1 MLNPLTTI
9 LLDQIVQE
17 ETLVGLASSDDA
29 VVTGLASSEEVTI
42 SALVKL
48 DATVFLD
55 VDCCSHKKQDSYDPR
70 INLSDKTVVGAINQ
84 LVGIT
89 NLLDQTITNLSA
101 ELKAEINKKLDKRTT
116 DGRSAVYAVEGENQ
130 LLIRVEVTEE
140 PDTLVRRNAQGQIFT
155 AAPTNYR
162 HAANKG
168 YVDNVA
174 VQVLDDAKS
183 YTDQMIIEHTGI
195 QYEILEEQNNGRYSN
210 KISKIN
216 G

>member
-9 LLDQIVQE
+9 LLDQMVQE
-17 ETLVGLASSDDA
+17 KTSVGLASSDDT

-70 INLSDKTVVGAINQ
+70 INLADKTVVGAINQ

-89 NLLDQTITNLSA
+89 DLINQTITNLSA
-101 ELKAEINKKLDKRTT
+101 ELKVEIDKKLNKRTT
-116 DGRSAVYAVEGENQ
+116 DGRSAVYAVEGEDQ
-130 LLIRVEVTEE
+130 LLIRVEVVEE
-140 PDTLVRRNAQGQIFT
+140 PDTIVKRNELGQIFT
-155 AAPTNYR
+155 ANPTQYR

-174 VQVLDDAKS
+174 IQVLEDAKN
-183 YTDQMIIEHTGI
+183 YTDNMIIEHTGI
-195 QYEILEEQNNGRYSN
+195 QYEILEEQKNG
-210 KISKIN
+210 
-216 G
+216 

>member
-9 LLDQIVQE
+9 LLDQMVQE
-17 ETLVGLASSDDA
+17 ETLIGLASSDDT

-70 INLSDKTVVGAINQ
+70 INLADKTVVGAINQ

-89 NLLDQTITNLSA
+89 DLINQTITNLSA
-101 ELKAEINKKLDKRTT
+101 ELKVEIDKKLNKRTT
-116 DGRSAVYAVEGENQ
+116 DGRSAVYAVEGEDQ
-130 LLIRVEVTEE
+130 LLIRVEVVEE
-140 PDTLVRRNAQGQIFT
+140 PDTIVKRNELGQIFT
-155 AAPTNYR
+155 ANPTQYR

-174 VQVLDDAKS
+174 IQVLEDAKN
-183 YTDQMIIEHTGI
+183 YTDNMIIEHTGI
-195 QYEILEEQNNGRYSN
+195 QYEILEENKNG
-210 KISKIN
+210 
-216 G
+216 

>member
-9 LLDQIVQE
+9 LLDQMVQE
-17 ETLVGLASSDDA
+17 ETLIGLASSDDT

-70 INLSDKTVVGAINQ
+70 INLADKTVVGAINQ

-89 NLLDQTITNLSA
+89 DLINQTITNLSA
-101 ELKAEINKKLDKRTT
+101 ELKVEIDKKLNKRTT
-116 DGRSAVYAVEGENQ
+116 DGRSAVYAVEGEDQ
-130 LLIRVEVTEE
+130 LLIRVEVVEE
-140 PDTLVRRNAQGQIFT
+140 PDTLVRRNELGQIFT
-155 AAPTNYR
+155 ANPTQYR

-174 VQVLDDAKS
+174 IQVLEDAKN
-183 YTDQMIIEHTGI
+183 YTDNMIIEHTGI
-195 QYEILEEQNNGRYSN
+195 QYEILEENKNG
-210 KISKIN
+210 
-216 G
+216 

>member
-9 LLDQIVQE
+9 LLDQMVQE

-70 INLSDKTVVGAINQ
+70 INLADKTVVGAINQ

-89 NLLDQTITNLSA
+89 DLINQTITNLSA
-101 ELKAEINKKLDKRTT
+101 ELKVEIDKKLNKRTT

-140 PDTLVRRNAQGQIFT
+140 PDTLVRRNELGQIFT
-155 AAPTNYR
+155 ANPTQYR

-174 VQVLDDAKS
+174 IQVLEDAKN
-183 YTDQMIIEHTGI
+183 YTDNMIIEHTGI
-195 QYEILEEQNNGRYSN
+195 QYEILEEQKNG
-210 KISKIN
+210 
-216 G
+216 

>member
-9 LLDQIVQE
+9 LLDQTVQE
-17 ETLVGLASSDDA
+17 KALGLASSDDT

-70 INLSDKTVVGAINQ
+70 INLADKTVVGAINQ

-89 NLLDQTITNLSA
+89 DLINQTITNLSA
-101 ELKAEINKKLDKRTT
+101 ELKVEIDKKLNKRTT
-116 DGRSAVYAVEGENQ
+116 DGRSAVYAVEGEDQ
-130 LLIRVEVTEE
+130 LLIRVEVVEE
-140 PDTLVRRNAQGQIFT
+140 PNTIVKRNELGQIFT
-155 AAPTNYR
+155 ANPTQYK

-174 VQVLDDAKS
+174 IQVLEDAKN
-183 YTDQMIIEHTGI
+183 YTDNMIIEHTGI
-195 QYEILEEQNNGRYSN
+195 QYEILEEQKNG
-210 KISKIN
+210 
-216 G
+216 

>member
-9 LLDQIVQE
+9 LLDQMVQE
-17 ETLVGLASSDDA
+17 ETLVGLASSDDT

-70 INLSDKTVVGAINQ
+70 INLADKTVVGAINQ

-89 NLLDQTITNLSA
+89 DLINQTITNLSA
-101 ELKAEINKKLDKRTT
+101 ELKVEIDKKLNKRTT
-116 DGRSAVYAVEGENQ
+116 DGRSAVYAVEGEDQ
-130 LLIRVEVTEE
+130 LLIRVEVVEE

-155 AAPTNYR
+155 AAPINYR

-168 YVDNVA
+168 YVDNIA
-174 VQVLDDAKS
+174 VKVLEDAKS
-183 YTDQMIIEHTGI
+183 YTDQVIIDHTGI
-195 QYEILEEQNNGRYSN
+195 QYEILEENKNG
-210 KISKIN
+210 
-216 G
+216 

>member
-1 MLNPLTTI
+1 MLNPLTTM
-9 LLDQIVQE
+9 LLGQMVQE
-17 ETLVGLASSDDA
+17 ETLVGLASSDDT

-55 VDCCSHKKQDSYDPR
+55 IDCCSHKKQDSYDPR
-70 INLSDKTVVGAINQ
+70 INLADKTVVGAINQ

-89 NLLDQTITNLSA
+89 DLINQTITNLSA
-101 ELKAEINKKLDKRTT
+101 ELKAEIDKKLNKRTT
-116 DGRSAVYAVEGENQ
+116 DGRSAVYAVEGEDQ
-130 LLIRVEVTEE
+130 LLIRVEIPEV
-140 PDTLVRRNAQGQIFT
+140 PLSLVRRNAQGQIFT

-183 YTDQMIIEHTGI
+183 YTDQMITEHTGI
-195 QYEILEEQNNGRYSN
+195 QYEILEEQNNG
-210 KISKIN
+210 
-216 G
+216 

>member
-9 LLDQIVQE
+9 LLDQMVQE
-17 ETLVGLASSDDA
+17 ETLVGLASSDDT

-101 ELKAEINKKLDKRTT
+101 ELKAEIDKKLNKRTT
-116 DGRSAVYAVEGENQ
+116 DGRSAVYAVDGEDQ

-195 QYEILEEQNNGRYSN
+195 QYEILEEQKNG
-210 KISKIN
+210 
-216 G
+216 

>member
-9 LLDQIVQE
+9 LLDQMVQE
-17 ETLVGLASSDDA
+17 ETLIGLASSDDT

-70 INLSDKTVVGAINQ
+70 INLADKTVVGAINQ

-89 NLLDQTITNLSA
+89 DLINQTITNLSA
-101 ELKAEINKKLDKRTT
+101 ELKVEIDKKLNKRTT
-116 DGRSAVYAVEGENQ
+116 DGRSAVYAVEGEDQ
-130 LLIRVEVTEE
+130 LLIRVEVVEE
-140 PDTLVRRNAQGQIFT
+140 PNTIVKRNELGQIFT
-155 AAPTNYR
+155 ANPTQYR

-174 VQVLDDAKS
+174 IQVLEDAKN
-183 YTDQMIIEHTGI
+183 YTDNMIIEHTGI
-195 QYEILEEQNNGRYSN
+195 QYEILEEKQNG
-210 KISKIN
+210 
-216 G
+216 

>member
-9 LLDQIVQE
+9 LLDQMVQE
-17 ETLVGLASSDDA
+17 ETLVGLASSDDT

-70 INLSDKTVVGAINQ
+70 INLADKTVVGAINQ

-89 NLLDQTITNLSA
+89 DLINQTITNLSA
-101 ELKAEINKKLDKRTT
+101 ELKVEIDKKLNKRTT
-116 DGRSAVYAVEGENQ
+116 DGRSAVYAVEGEDQ
-130 LLIRVEVTEE
+130 LLIRVEVVEE
-140 PDTLVRRNAQGQIFT
+140 PDTIVKRNELGQIFT
-155 AAPTNYR
+155 ANPTQYR

-174 VQVLDDAKS
+174 IQVLEDAKN
-183 YTDQMIIEHTGI
+183 YTDNMIIEHTGI
-195 QYEILEEQNNGRYSN
+195 QYEILEENKNG
-210 KISKIN
+210 
-216 G
+216 

>member
-17 ETLVGLASSDDA
+17 EALVGLASSDDT

-70 INLSDKTVVGAINQ
+70 INLADKTVVGAINQ

-89 NLLDQTITNLSA
+89 DLINQTITNLSA
-101 ELKAEINKKLDKRTT
+101 ELKVEIDKKLNKRTT
-116 DGRSAVYAVEGENQ
+116 DGRSAVYAVEGEDQ
-130 LLIRVEVTEE
+130 LLIRVEVVEE
-140 PDTLVRRNAQGQIFT
+140 PDTIVKRNELGQIFT
-155 AAPTNYR
+155 ANPTQYR

-174 VQVLDDAKS
+174 IQVLEDAKN
-183 YTDQMIIEHTGI
+183 YTDNMIIEHTGI
-195 QYEILEEQNNGRYSN
+195 QYEILEEKQNG
-210 KISKIN
+210 
-216 G
+216 

>member
-9 LLDQIVQE
+9 LLDQMVQE
-17 ETLVGLASSDDA
+17 ETLV
-29 VVTGLASSEEVTI
+29 GLASSEEVTI

-70 INLSDKTVVGAINQ
+70 INLADKTVVGAINQ

-101 ELKAEINKKLDKRTT
+101 ELKVEIDKKLNKRTT
-116 DGRSAVYAVEGENQ
+116 DGRSAVYAVEGEDQ
-130 LLIRVEVTEE
+130 LLIRVEVVEE
-140 PDTLVRRNAQGQIFT
+140 PNTIVKRNELGQIFT
-155 AAPTNYR
+155 ANPTQYR

-195 QYEILEEQNNGRYSN
+195 QYEILEENKNG
-210 KISKIN
+210 
-216 G
+216 

>member
-1 MLNPLTTI
+1 M
-9 LLDQIVQE
+9 LLDQMIQE

-70 INLSDKTVVGAINQ
+70 INLADKTVVGAINQ

-101 ELKAEINKKLDKRTT
+101 ELKVEIDKKLNKRTT
-116 DGRSAVYAVEGENQ
+116 DGRSAVYAVEGEDQ
-130 LLIRVEVTEE
+130 LLIRVEVAEE
-140 PDTLVRRNAQGQIFT
+140 PNTIVKRNELGQIFT
-155 AAPTNYR
+155 ANPTQYR

-174 VQVLDDAKS
+174 IQTLEDAKN
-183 YTDQMIIEHTGI
+183 YTDNMIIEHTGI
-195 QYEILEEQNNGRYSN
+195 QYEILEEQNNG
-210 KISKIN
+210 
-216 G
+216 

>member
-9 LLDQIVQE
+9 LLDQMVQE
-17 ETLVGLASSDDA
+17 EALVGLASSDDT

-70 INLSDKTVVGAINQ
+70 INLADKTVVGAINQ

-89 NLLDQTITNLSA
+89 V
-101 ELKAEINKKLDKRTT
+101 EIDKKLNKRTT
-116 DGRSAVYAVEGENQ
+116 DGRSAVYAVEGEDQ
-130 LLIRVEVTEE
+130 LLIRVEVVEE

-155 AAPTNYR
+155 AAPINYR

-174 VQVLDDAKS
+174 IQVLEDAKN
-183 YTDQMIIEHTGI
+183 YTDNMIIEHTGI
-195 QYEILEEQNNGRYSN
+195 QYEILEENKNG
-210 KISKIN
+210 
-216 G
+216 

>member
-1 MLNPLTTI
+1 MLNPLTTM
-9 LLDQIVQE
+9 LLDQMVQE

-55 VDCCSHKKQDSYDPR
+55 IDCCSHKKQDSYDPR
-70 INLSDKTVVGAINQ
+70 INLADKTVVGAINQ

-89 NLLDQTITNLSA
+89 DLINQTITNLSA
-101 ELKAEINKKLDKRTT
+101 ELKAEIDKKLNKRTT
-116 DGRSAVYAVEGENQ
+116 DGRRAVYAVEGEDQ
-130 LLIRVEVTEE
+130 LLIRVEVAEE

-168 YVDNVA
+168 YVDNIA
-174 VQVLDDAKS
+174 VKVLEDAKS
-183 YTDQMIIEHTGI
+183 YTDQVIIDHTGI
-195 QYEILEEQNNGRYSN
+195 QYEILEENKNG
-210 KISKIN
+210 
-216 G
+216 

>member
-1 MLNPLTTI
+1 MLNPLTTM
-9 LLDQIVQE
+9 LLDQMVQE

-55 VDCCSHKKQDSYDPR
+55 IDCCSHKKQDSYDPR
-70 INLSDKTVVGAINQ
+70 INLADKTVVGAINQ

-89 NLLDQTITNLSA
+89 DLINQTITNLSA
-101 ELKAEINKKLDKRTT
+101 ELKAEIDKKLNKRTT
-116 DGRSAVYAVEGENQ
+116 DGRSAVYAVEGEDQ
-130 LLIRVEVTEE
+130 LLIRVEVAEE

-168 YVDNVA
+168 YVDNIA
-174 VQVLDDAKS
+174 VKVLEDAKS
-183 YTDQMIIEHTGI
+183 YTDQVIIEHTGI
-195 QYEILEEQNNGRYSN
+195 QYEILEENKNG
-210 KISKIN
+210 
-216 G
+216 

>member
-9 LLDQIVQE
+9 LLDQMVQE

-55 VDCCSHKKQDSYDPR
+55 IDCCSHKKQDSYDPR

-89 NLLDQTITNLSA
+89 DLINQTITNLSA
-101 ELKAEINKKLDKRTT
+101 ELKVEIDKKLNKRTT
-116 DGRSAVYAVEGENQ
+116 DGRSAVYAVEGEDQ
-130 LLIRVEVTEE
+130 LLIRVEVAEE

-174 VQVLDDAKS
+174 IQVLDNAKS

-195 QYEILEEQNNGRYSN
+195 QYEILEE
-210 KISKIN
+210 
-216 G
+216 

>member
-9 LLDQIVQE
+9 LLDQMVQE
-17 ETLVGLASSDDA
+17 EALVGLASSDDT

-70 INLSDKTVVGAINQ
+70 INLADKTVVGAINQ

-89 NLLDQTITNLSA
+89 DLINQTITNLSA
-101 ELKAEINKKLDKRTT
+101 ELKVEIDKKLNKRTT
-116 DGRSAVYAVEGENQ
+116 DGRSAVYAVKGEDQ
-130 LLIRVEVTEE
+130 LLIRVEVVEE

-155 AAPTNYR
+155 AAPINYR

-168 YVDNVA
+168 YVDNIA
-174 VQVLDDAKS
+174 VKVLEDAKS
-183 YTDQMIIEHTGI
+183 YTDQVIIDHTGI
-195 QYEILEEQNNGRYSN
+195 QYEILEENKNG
-210 KISKIN
+210 
-216 G
+216 

>member
-17 ETLVGLASSDDA
+17 KALV
-29 VVTGLASSEEVTI
+29 GLASSEEVTI

-70 INLSDKTVVGAINQ
+70 INLADKTVVGAINQ
-84 LVGIT
+84 LVSIT
-89 NLLDQTITNLSA
+89 DLINQTITNLSA
-101 ELKAEINKKLDKRTT
+101 ELKVEIDKKLNKRTT
-116 DGRSAVYAVEGENQ
+116 DGRSAVYAVEGEDQ
-130 LLIRVEVTEE
+130 LLIRVEVVEE
-140 PDTLVRRNAQGQIFT
+140 PNTIVKRNELGQIFT
-155 AAPTNYR
+155 ANPTQYR

-174 VQVLDDAKS
+174 IQVLEDAKS
-183 YTDQMIIEHTGI
+183 YTDRVIIDHTGI
-195 QYEILEEQNNGRYSN
+195 QYEILEENKNG
-210 KISKIN
+210 
-216 G
+216 

>member
-9 LLDQIVQE
+9 LLDQMVQE

-89 NLLDQTITNLSA
+89 NLLDQTITNLST
-101 ELKAEINKKLDKRTT
+101 ELKAEINKKLNKHTT
-116 DGRSAVYAVEGENQ
+116 DGKSAVYAVEGENQ

-183 YTDQMIIEHTGI
+183 YTDQVIIEHTGI
-195 QYEILEEQNNGRYSN
+195 QYEILEEQNNG
-210 KISKIN
+210 
-216 G
+216 

>member
-9 LLDQIVQE
+9 LLDQMVQE
-17 ETLVGLASSDDA
+17 ETLVGLASSDDT

-70 INLSDKTVVGAINQ
+70 INLADKTVVGAINQ

-89 NLLDQTITNLSA
+89 DLINQTITNLSA
-101 ELKAEINKKLDKRTT
+101 ELKVEIDKKLNKRTT
-116 DGRSAVYAVEGENQ
+116 DGRSAVYAVEGEDQ
-130 LLIRVEVTEE
+130 LLIRVEVVEE

-155 AAPTNYR
+155 AAPINYR

-174 VQVLDDAKS
+174 IQVLEDAKN
-183 YTDQMIIEHTGI
+183 YTDNMIIEHTGI
-195 QYEILEEQNNGRYSN
+195 QYEILEKQKNG
-210 KISKIN
+210 
-216 G
+216 

>member
-9 LLDQIVQE
+9 LLDQMVQE
-17 ETLVGLASSDDA
+17 EALVGLASSDDT

-70 INLSDKTVVGAINQ
+70 INLADKTVVGAINQ

-89 NLLDQTITNLSA
+89 DLINQTITNLSA
-101 ELKAEINKKLDKRTT
+101 ELKVEIDKKLNKRTT
-116 DGRSAVYAVEGENQ
+116 DGRSAVYAVEGEDQ
-130 LLIRVEVTEE
+130 LLIRVEVVEE

-155 AAPTNYR
+155 AAPINYR

-174 VQVLDDAKS
+174 IQTLEDAKN
-183 YTDQMIIEHTGI
+183 YTDNMIIEHTGI
-195 QYEILEEQNNGRYSN
+195 QYEILEEQNNG
-210 KISKIN
+210 
-216 G
+216 

>member
-9 LLDQIVQE
+9 LLDQMVQE
-17 ETLVGLASSDDA
+17 EALVGLASSDDT

-70 INLSDKTVVGAINQ
+70 INLADKTVVGAINQ

-89 NLLDQTITNLSA
+89 DLINQTITNLSA
-101 ELKAEINKKLDKRTT
+101 ELKVEIDKKLNKRTT
-116 DGRSAVYAVEGENQ
+116 DGRSAVYAVEGEDQ
-130 LLIRVEVTEE
+130 LLIRVEVAEE

-155 AAPTNYR
+155 ANPTQYR

-174 VQVLDDAKS
+174 IQVLEDAKN
-183 YTDQMIIEHTGI
+183 YTDNMIIEHTGI
-195 QYEILEEQNNGRYSN
+195 QYEILEEQKNG
-210 KISKIN
+210 
-216 G
+216 

>member
-1 MLNPLTTI
+1 MLNPLTTV
-9 LLDQIVQE
+9 LLDQMVQE
-17 ETLVGLASSDDA
+17 KTLVGLASSDDA

-70 INLSDKTVVGAINQ
+70 INLADKTVVGAINQ

-89 NLLDQTITNLSA
+89 DLINQTITNLSA
-101 ELKAEINKKLDKRTT
+101 ELKVEIDKKLNKRTT
-116 DGRSAVYAVEGENQ
+116 DGRSAVYAVEGEDQ
-130 LLIRVEVTEE
+130 LLIRVEVVEE
-140 PDTLVRRNAQGQIFT
+140 PDTIVKRNELGQIFT
-155 AAPTNYR
+155 ANPTQYR

-174 VQVLDDAKS
+174 IQVLEDAKN
-183 YTDQMIIEHTGI
+183 YTDNMIIEHTGI
-195 QYEILEEQNNGRYSN
+195 QYEILEGNKNG
-210 KISKIN
+210 
-216 G
+216 

>member
-9 LLDQIVQE
+9 LLDQMVQE
-17 ETLVGLASSDDA
+17 EALVGLASSDDT

-55 VDCCSHKKQDSYDPR
+55 IDCCSHKKQDSYDPR
-70 INLSDKTVVGAINQ
+70 INLADKTVVGAINQ

-89 NLLDQTITNLSA
+89 DLINQTITNLSA
-101 ELKAEINKKLDKRTT
+101 ELKVEIDKKLNKRTT
-116 DGRSAVYAVEGENQ
+116 DGRSAVYAVEGEDQ
-130 LLIRVEVTEE
+130 LLIRVEVAEE
-140 PDTLVRRNAQGQIFT
+140 PNTLVRRNAQGQIFT

-168 YVDNVA
+168 YVDNIA
-174 VQVLDDAKS
+174 VKVLEDAKS
-183 YTDQMIIEHTGI
+183 YTDQVIIDHTGI
-195 QYEILEEQNNGRYSN
+195 QYEILEENKNG
-210 KISKIN
+210 
-216 G
+216 

>member
-9 LLDQIVQE
+9 LLDQMVQE
-17 ETLVGLASSDDA
+17 EALVGLASSDDT

-70 INLSDKTVVGAINQ
+70 INLADKTVVGAINQ

-89 NLLDQTITNLSA
+89 DLINQTITNLSA
-101 ELKAEINKKLDKRTT
+101 ELKVEIDKKLNKRTT
-116 DGRSAVYAVEGENQ
+116 DGRSAVYAVEGEDQ
-130 LLIRVEVTEE
+130 LLIRVEVVEE
-140 PDTLVRRNAQGQIFT
+140 PDTIVKRNELGQIFT
-155 AAPTNYR
+155 ANPTQYR

-174 VQVLDDAKS
+174 IQVLADAKN
-183 YTDQMIIEHTGI
+183 YTDNMIIEHTGI
-195 QYEILEEQNNGRYSN
+195 QYEILEEQNNG
-210 KISKIN
+210 
-216 G
+216 

>member
-9 LLDQIVQE
+9 LLDQMVQE
-17 ETLVGLASSDDA
+17 ETLIGLASSDDT

-55 VDCCSHKKQDSYDPR
+55 IDCCSHKKQDSYDPR
-70 INLSDKTVVGAINQ
+70 INLADKTVVGAINQ

-89 NLLDQTITNLSA
+89 DLINQTITNLSA
-101 ELKAEINKKLDKRTT
+101 ELKAEIDKKLNKRTT
-116 DGRSAVYAVEGENQ
+116 DGRSAVYAVKGEDQ
-130 LLIRVEVTEE
+130 LLIRVEVAEE
-140 PDTLVRRNAQGQIFT
+140 PDTLVRRNARGQIFT

-168 YVDNVA
+168 YVDNIA
-174 VQVLDDAKS
+174 VKVLEDAKS
-183 YTDQMIIEHTGI
+183 YTDQVIIDHTGI
-195 QYEILEEQNNGRYSN
+195 QYEILEENKNG
-210 KISKIN
+210 
-216 G
+216 

>member
-9 LLDQIVQE
+9 LLDQIVQ
-17 ETLVGLASSDDA
+17 
-29 VVTGLASSEEVTI
+29 EEVTI

-70 INLSDKTVVGAINQ
+70 INLADKTVVGAINQ

-89 NLLDQTITNLSA
+89 DLINQTITNLSA
-101 ELKAEINKKLDKRTT
+101 ELKVEIDKKLNKRTT
-116 DGRSAVYAVEGENQ
+116 DGRSAVYAVEGEDQ
-130 LLIRVEVTEE
+130 LLIRVEVVEE

-155 AAPTNYR
+155 AAPIDYR

-168 YVDNVA
+168 YVDNIA
-174 VQVLDDAKS
+174 VKVLEDAKS
-183 YTDQMIIEHTGI
+183 YTDQVIIEHTGI
-195 QYEILEEQNNGRYSN
+195 QYEILEENKNG
-210 KISKIN
+210 
-216 G
+216 

>member
-9 LLDQIVQE
+9 LLDRMVQKKAS
-17 ETLVGLASSDDA
+17 VGLASSDDT

-70 INLSDKTVVGAINQ
+70 INLADKTVVGAINQ

-89 NLLDQTITNLSA
+89 DLINQTITNLSA

-116 DGRSAVYAVEGENQ
+116 DGRTTAYAVEGENQ
-130 LLIRVEVTEE
+130 LLIRVEVVEV

-155 AAPTNYR
+155 ANPTQYK

-174 VQVLDDAKS
+174 IQVLEDAKN
-183 YTDQMIIEHTGI
+183 YTDNMIIEHTGI
-195 QYEILEEQNNGRYSN
+195 QYEILEEQKNG
-210 KISKIN
+210 
-216 G
+216 

>member
-17 ETLVGLASSDDA
+17 
-29 VVTGLASSEEVTI
+29 TGLASSEEVTI

-70 INLSDKTVVGAINQ
+70 INLADKTVVGAINQ

-89 NLLDQTITNLSA
+89 DLINQTITNLSA
-101 ELKAEINKKLDKRTT
+101 ELKVEIDKKLNKRTT
-116 DGRSAVYAVEGENQ
+116 DGRSAVYAVEGEDQ
-130 LLIRVEVTEE
+130 LLIRVEVVEE
-140 PDTLVRRNAQGQIFT
+140 PDTIVKRNELGQIFT
-155 AAPTNYR
+155 ANPTQYR

-174 VQVLDDAKS
+174 IQVLEDAKN
-183 YTDQMIIEHTGI
+183 YTDNMIIEHTGI
-195 QYEILEEQNNGRYSN
+195 QYEILEEQKNG
-210 KISKIN
+210 
-216 G
+216 

>member
-9 LLDQIVQE
+9 LLDQMVQE

-70 INLSDKTVVGAINQ
+70 INLADKTVVGAINQ

-89 NLLDQTITNLSA
+89 DLINQTITNLSA
-101 ELKAEINKKLDKRTT
+101 ELKVEIDKKLNKRTT
-116 DGRSAVYAVEGENQ
+116 DGRSAVYAVEGEDQ
-130 LLIRVEVTEE
+130 LLIRVEVVEE
-140 PDTLVRRNAQGQIFT
+140 PDTIVKRNELGQIFT
-155 AAPTNYR
+155 ANPTQYR

-174 VQVLDDAKS
+174 IQVLEDAKN
-183 YTDQMIIEHTGI
+183 YTDNMIIEHTGI
-195 QYEILEEQNNGRYSN
+195 QYEILEEQKNG
-210 KISKIN
+210 
-216 G
+216 

>member
-17 ETLVGLASSDDA
+17 EALVGLASSDDT

-70 INLSDKTVVGAINQ
+70 INLADKTVVGAINQ

-89 NLLDQTITNLSA
+89 DLINQTITNLSA
-101 ELKAEINKKLDKRTT
+101 ELKVEIDKKLNKRTT
-116 DGRSAVYAVEGENQ
+116 DGRSAVYAVEGEDQ
-130 LLIRVEVTEE
+130 LLIRVEVVEE
-140 PDTLVRRNAQGQIFT
+140 PDTIVKRNELGQIFT
-155 AAPTNYR
+155 ANPTQYR

-174 VQVLDDAKS
+174 IQVLEDAKN
-183 YTDQMIIEHTGI
+183 YTDNMIIEHTGI
-195 QYEILEEQNNGRYSN
+195 QYEILEEN
-210 KISKIN
+210 KKWLM
-216 G
+216 

>member
-9 LLDQIVQE
+9 LLDQMVQE

-101 ELKAEINKKLDKRTT
+101 ELKAEINKKLNKHTT

-174 VQVLDDAKS
+174 IQVLDNAKS

-195 QYEILEEQNNGRYSN
+195 QYEILEEQNNG
-210 KISKIN
+210 
-216 G
+216 

>member
-9 LLDQIVQE
+9 LLDQMVQE
-17 ETLVGLASSDDA
+17 EALVGLASSDDT

-70 INLSDKTVVGAINQ
+70 INLADKTVVGAINQ

-89 NLLDQTITNLSA
+89 DLINQTITNLSA
-101 ELKAEINKKLDKRTT
+101 ELKVEIDKKLNKRTT
-116 DGRSAVYAVEGENQ
+116 DGRSAVYAVEGEDQ
-130 LLIRVEVTEE
+130 LLIRVEVVEE

-155 AAPTNYR
+155 AAPINYR

-174 VQVLDDAKS
+174 IQTLEDAKS
-183 YTDQMIIEHTGI
+183 YTDQVIIDHTGI
-195 QYEILEEQNNGRYSN
+195 QYEILEENKNG
-210 KISKIN
+210 
-216 G
+216 

>member
-9 LLDQIVQE
+9 LLDQMVQE
-17 ETLVGLASSDDA
+17 ETLVGLASSDDT

-101 ELKAEINKKLDKRTT
+101 ELKAEIDKKLNKRTT
-116 DGRSAVYAVEGENQ
+116 DGRSAVYAVEGEDQ
-130 LLIRVEVTEE
+130 LLIRVEVAEE

-162 HAANKG
+162 HAVNKG
-168 YVDNVA
+168 YVDNIA
-174 VQVLDDAKS
+174 VKVLEDAKS
-183 YTDQMIIEHTGI
+183 YTDQVIIDHTGI
-195 QYEILEEQNNGRYSN
+195 QYEILEENKNG
-210 KISKIN
+210 
-216 G
+216 

>member
-9 LLDQIVQE
+9 
-17 ETLVGLASSDDA
+17 
-29 VVTGLASSEEVTI
+29 VTGLASSEEVTI

-70 INLSDKTVVGAINQ
+70 INLADKTVVGAINQ

-89 NLLDQTITNLSA
+89 DLINQTITNLSA
-101 ELKAEINKKLDKRTT
+101 ELKVEIDKKLNKRTT
-116 DGRSAVYAVEGENQ
+116 DGRSAVYAVEGEDQ
-130 LLIRVEVTEE
+130 LLIRVEVVEE
-140 PDTLVRRNAQGQIFT
+140 PDTIVKRNELGQIFT
-155 AAPTNYR
+155 ANPTEYR

-174 VQVLDDAKS
+174 IQTLEDAKN
-183 YTDQMIIEHTGI
+183 YTDNMIIEHTGI
-195 QYEILEEQNNGRYSN
+195 QYEILEEQNNG
-210 KISKIN
+210 
-216 G
+216 

>member
-9 LLDQIVQE
+9 LLDQMVQE
-17 ETLVGLASSDDA
+17 ETLVGLASSDDT

-70 INLSDKTVVGAINQ
+70 INLADKTVVGAINQ

-89 NLLDQTITNLSA
+89 DLINQTITNLSA
-101 ELKAEINKKLDKRTT
+101 ELKVEIDKKLNKRTT
-116 DGRSAVYAVEGENQ
+116 DGRSAVYAVEGEDQ

-155 AAPTNYR
+155 ANPTQYR

-174 VQVLDDAKS
+174 IQVLEDAKN
-183 YTDQMIIEHTGI
+183 YTDNMIIEHTGI
-195 QYEILEEQNNGRYSN
+195 QYEILEEQ
-210 KISKIN
+210 KKWLM
-216 G
+216 

>member
-1 MLNPLTTI
+1 MLNPLTAI
-9 LLDQIVQE
+9 LLDQMVQE

-55 VDCCSHKKQDSYDPR
+55 IDCCSHKKQDSYDPR

-89 NLLDQTITNLSA
+89 NLLDQTITNLST
-101 ELKAEINKKLDKRTT
+101 ELKAEINKKLNKHTT
-116 DGRSAVYAVEGENQ
+116 DGKSAVYAVEGENQ

-195 QYEILEEQNNGRYSN
+195 QYEILEEQNNS
-210 KISKIN
+210 
-216 G
+216 